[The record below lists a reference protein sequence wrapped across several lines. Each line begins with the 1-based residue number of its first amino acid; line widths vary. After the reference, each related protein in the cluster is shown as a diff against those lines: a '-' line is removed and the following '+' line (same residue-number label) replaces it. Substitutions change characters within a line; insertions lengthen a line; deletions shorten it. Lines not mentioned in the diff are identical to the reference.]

1 MDKGKLCS
9 FAIAGMIGFLSI
21 SPITT
26 YAAETKTESVTQSDN
41 LNKNQDRKVVEGKLK
56 QASEKWNTL
65 SAKQKEEVYSL
76 LEEEMKVEGRL
87 MDKLAEL
94 GILEQ
99 DDAEAMKSRVQERYH
114 KIKESGDFPFIR
126 QKGRK

>member
-1 MDKGKLCS
+1 MDKGKICS
-9 FAIAGMIGFLSI
+9 LAIVGMIGFLSI

-26 YAAETKTESVTQSDN
+26 FAAETNTESVTRSDN
-41 LNKNQDRKVVEGKLK
+41 LNKNKDRKAVEEKLK

-65 SAKQKEEVYSL
+65 STKQKEEVYSL

-99 DDAEAMKSRVQERYH
+99 DDPEAMKSRMQERYN
-114 KIKESGDFPFIR
+114 KIKDSGDFPFIR

>member
-1 MDKGKLCS
+1 MDKGKLCGL
-9 FAIAGMIGFLSI
+9 ALAGMIGFLSI

-26 YAAETKTESVTQSDN
+26 FAAETNTESVTQTDN
-41 LNKNQDRKVVEGKLK
+41 LNKNKDRKAIEEKLK
-56 QASEKWNTL
+56 KASEKWNTL

-76 LEEEMKVEGRL
+76 LEEEMKVESRL
-87 MDKLAEL
+87 MDKLAEF

-99 DDAEAMKSRVQERYH
+99 NDAEAMKSRMQERYNR
-114 KIKESGDFPFIR
+114 IKESGDFPFIR

>member
-1 MDKGKLCS
+1 MDKGKLS
-9 FAIAGMIGFLSI
+9 GLALAGMIGFLSI

-26 YAAETKTESVTQSDN
+26 FAAETNTESVTQTDN
-41 LNKNQDRKVVEGKLK
+41 LNKNKDRKAIEEKLK
-56 QASEKWNTL
+56 KASEKWNAL

-76 LEEEMKVEGRL
+76 LEEEMKVESRL

-99 DDAEAMKSRVQERYH
+99 NDTEAMKSRMQERYN